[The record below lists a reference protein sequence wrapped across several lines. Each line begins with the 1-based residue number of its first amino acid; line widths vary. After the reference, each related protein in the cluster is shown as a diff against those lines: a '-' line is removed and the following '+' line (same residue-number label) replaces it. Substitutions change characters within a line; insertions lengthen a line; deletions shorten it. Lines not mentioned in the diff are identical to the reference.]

1 MRCTPDN
8 KFGPVVVVD
17 LDDGDGGGC
26 AFDFTV
32 TFESVFFALMPSLL
46 VSPFLMARIWHIFR
60 YYKRQQVRVDW
71 FLGLVMKSG
80 LYIIL
85 AALQLTELGLYA
97 AQPRLTHS
105 DLALPASAAIL
116 VAIVS
121 LGGLSLLEH
130 STSPRPAL
138 LIQGYL
144 SLTLL
149 FDAARLRTRWRL
161 ASLGPRAEAGAAEMW
176 QELVIIGALQTASFV
191 LKLALLIF
199 ESLPKDQYLL
209 PTIDGVPPYSPE
221 EKAGLFSRSL
231 LLWLNT
237 LFLKGYRHKLEV
249 DDLFRIDSALGSE
262 QLTEKVKF
270 AWEETG
276 VKRRRRLAISLARA
290 FWKQLVVI
298 QLPRLALVGF
308 AIAQPFLVQSALRY
322 VKNHANLPV
331 EFGYGLVGAFG
342 LVYVGI
348 AISTLW
354 YQHLTFRLL
363 TMVRGSLIGMIF
375 KHSLRLP
382 ASEGAGSANAV
393 SLMSTD
399 MERIQQTLE
408 WVLNVGPAA
417 VQVGL
422 GLWILSLYM
431 GAVSVAPLVVALIC
445 GLVVARVGKNIPPR
459 QRRWMQAIQKRVG
472 VTTDAIGYIKGVK
485 MSNLTE
491 KVADQIQGFRESEME
506 DQKAFRRLQITNIT
520 IGQTPMELTP
530 AVTFTAFAI
539 AQRLGVGGQF
549 HVETAFTSLALLSIL
564 IVPIAE
570 LVTATTNLAS
580 ALSCLDRIQEYLEKD
595 VQQDSRSLPPAS
607 MTEGR
612 TGSSTGEIDSTD
624 HGVSTG
630 FELQSLGDLSI
641 RRQHIISGPGHN
653 SRPLARITNGT
664 FGWETDKPILQ
675 DINME
680 VTPPRL
686 IMIIGPVGV
695 GKSTLLQSLLGET
708 LVMSGTVECASPKQI
723 AYCNQEPWILNL
735 SIKENIL
742 GISEYNEDRYS
753 RVIDA
758 CQLRQDFEALSEGDE
773 TLTGSKGLSLSGGQR
788 QRIALARAAY
798 SGKQLIVMD
807 DSLSGLDADTS
818 VKCFQALFASPS
830 EALFRREERA
840 VVFATHNAQW
850 LPYADDIIVLGAEGR
865 IIARGDYESLIVGC
879 EYVRNFQ
886 VLTQKHPDD
895 SDFVAGRRKT
905 QDDEIVISEQDNDN
919 HSRNS
924 RGSDKMLARVS
935 SKNQSN
941 QKEEEA
947 VSKPKPRAGSNFW
960 YYVSSMG
967 KGPIWG
973 FATLVLL
980 RVACNT
986 AQPVWL
992 KFWVS
997 TNQQNPEEDIGKW
1010 VGVYMLLSLLTVVMI
1025 ALSVGFLLL
1034 IIVPKS
1040 AKNIHRK
1047 LLDATF
1053 CAPLSFFV
1061 AKDTGMIV
1069 NLFTTDLN
1077 LIDLALPASFII
1089 TSERLTSTIGEI
1101 ILTCIAS
1108 GYLALAIPILA
1119 VVLYL
1124 LQRTYLKTSRQL
1136 RTLDLELK
1144 APLFSHFISTSAGL
1158 VTLRAFSWTGAADKE
1173 NVRLLDISQRPHYL
1187 LFCLQRW
1194 LTLVLDLITA
1204 GMAVLLMGLAVRL
1217 RDSIDPGYL
1226 GVALVSVMNFG
1237 QVLSTLIMYW
1247 TNLETS
1253 LQAVGRIKD
1262 YVDEVPREQ
1271 RTCSGGEEAEVPLSW
1286 PGRGQVVISNVSAS
1300 YGELKVLDGLN
1311 LRFEPG
1317 SKVAIC
1323 GRTGSGKSS
1332 LLGLML
1338 RLYEPDDGSILV
1350 DGVDIF
1356 SLAPTRVREGIVAL
1370 PQDPLF
1376 LEGTVRENLDPMWK
1390 HRDDENDVVFWSV
1403 LEKTGLRALVE
1414 EKGGLD
1420 AKLSVDWLSTGQR
1433 QLFCLARVLLR
1444 RGSRVLVLDEA
1455 TSHLDMQTERLVN
1468 ELIKTEFKEWT
1479 VLVVTHRVKA
1489 VAEKESGFDQIVILD
1504 RGKMVERG
1512 SPCELM
1518 RKGPGGLFYQMVQMQ
1533 ES

>member
-1 MRCTPDN
+1 
-8 KFGPVVVVD
+8 
-17 LDDGDGGGC
+17 
-26 AFDFTV
+26 
-32 TFESVFFALMPSLL
+32 
-46 VSPFLMARIWHIFR
+46 
-60 YYKRQQVRVDW
+60 
-71 FLGLVMKSG
+71 
-80 LYIIL
+80 
-85 AALQLTELGLYA
+85 LT
-97 AQPRLTHS
+97 
-105 DLALPASAAIL
+105 LPASAAIL
-116 VAIVS
+116 VAIIS

-130 STSPRPAL
+130 STSPRPAP

-144 SLTLL
+144 LLTLL

-161 ASLGPRAEAGAAEMW
+161 TSLGPGAEMQ

-209 PTIDGVPPYSPE
+209 PGPIDGVPPYSPE

-249 DDLFRIDSALGSE
+249 DDLSRIDSALGSE
-262 QLTEKVKF
+262 KLTEKVEF

-276 VKRRRRLAISLARA
+276 VKIRRRRLAISLARA

-308 AIAQPFLVQSALRY
+308 AIAQPFLVQAALRY
-322 VKNHANLPV
+322 VKDHASLPV
-331 EFGYGLVGAFG
+331 EFGYSLVGAFG
-342 LVYVGI
+342 LVYVGV

-431 GAVSVAPLVVALIC
+431 AAVSVAPLFVALSKFAVSNR
-445 GLVVARVGKNIPPR
+445 LVGKNIPPR

-485 MSNLTE
+485 MSNLSE

-539 AQRLGVGGQF
+539 VQRLGGGGQF

-564 IVPIAE
+564 ILPIAE
-570 LVTATTNLAS
+570 LVMAMTNLAS

-595 VQQDSRSLPPAS
+595 VQQDSRSLPPAL

-612 TGSSTGEIDSTD
+612 ASNST
-624 HGVSTG
+624 
-630 FELQSLGDLSI
+630 
-641 RRQHIISGPGHN
+641 GPGHN

-664 FGWETDKPILQ
+664 FGWETDKPILR

-680 VTPPRL
+680 VTPSKL

-708 LVMSGTVECASPKQI
+708 LVMSGTVECSSPKQI

-742 GISEYNEDRYS
+742 GISKYNEDRYS
-753 RVIDA
+753 RVVDA
-758 CQLRQDFEALSEGDE
+758 CQLRQDFEALPEGDE

-818 VKCFQALFASPS
+818 VKCFQALFGSPS
-830 EALFRREERA
+830 EALFRRDERA

-850 LPYADDIIVLGAEGR
+850 LPYADEIIVLGPEGR
-865 IIARGDYESLIVGC
+865 IIAQGDYESLIVGC
-879 EYVRNFQ
+879 EYVRNLQ
-886 VLTQKHPDD
+886 VLTQKHPED
-895 SDFVAGRRKT
+895 SDFVAGQRETR
-905 QDDEIVISEQDNDN
+905 DDEVVLAEKDNDG
-919 HSRNS
+919 
-924 RGSDKMLARVS
+924 GSDKMLARVS
-935 SKNQSN
+935 SKNQPD
-941 QKEEEA
+941 QTEEEA

-997 TNQQNPEEDIGKW
+997 TNQRNPEEDIGKW

-1053 CAPLSFFV
+1053 DAPLSFFV

-1077 LIDLALPASFII
+1077 LIDLALPVSFII
-1089 TSERLTSTIGEI
+1089 TSERLTSTVGEI

-1108 GYLALAIPILA
+1108 GYLALSIPILA

-1124 LQRTYLKTSRQL
+1124 IQRIYLKTSRQL

-1144 APLFSHFISTSAGL
+1144 APLFSHFISTSTGL
-1158 VTLRAFSWTGAADKE
+1158 VTLRAFSWTGAAEKE

-1271 RTCSGGEEAEVPLSW
+1271 RTCPEGEEAEVPLSW

-1356 SLAPTRVREGIVAL
+1356 PLAPTRVREGIVAL
-1370 PQDPLF
+1370 PQEPLF

-1390 HRDDENDVVFWSV
+1390 HRDDENHDVFWGV

-1420 AKLSVDWLSTGQR
+1420 AKLSVDWLSMGQR
-1433 QLFCLARVLLR
+1433 QLFCLARVLVR
-1444 RGSRVLVLDEA
+1444 RESRVLVLDEA
-1455 TSHLDMQTERLVN
+1455 TSHLDVQTERLVN

-1489 VAEKESGFDQIVILD
+1489 VAEKESAFDQVVILG
-1504 RGKMVERG
+1504 RGKVVERG